1 MFAGEAVS
9 ELWPPPPPSALPAGL
24 DEMAPGPELGALL
37 AGIDLDSLP
46 GFDLV
51 VVMRA
56 HARQVSFQQAELLA
70 AVARV
75 ADASNEASGLVA
87 DDDCEVADDEIR
99 AALSLT
105 RRAATLLLDLAL
117 ELRRLPQLWEAL
129 RSGVIDLPR
138 ARVVCHEVATLDDR
152 EAQEVVTQ
160 VLEGA
165 GTQTTGQLGARVRRL
180 VLSIDPTSAKERYE
194 RGVEGR
200 RVELSANPDGTA
212 NLIAY
217 SLPAERANA
226 AYDRLDHLGV
236 AAKGP
241 DDPRSLDQVRADV
254 LLDLVDN
261 DPGST
266 HRGVVDLKVD
276 LATLTE
282 MSDNPGEIPGYG
294 PVIADVAR
302 QVAATQQGSQWRV
315 TVTDPD
321 SGAVL
326 WNGTTKRRPTP
337 AQRRYV
343 EARSPTCV
351 FPGCR
356 MPATRSDLD
365 HRVDHS
371 KGGPTLVKYLN
382 PLCRP
387 PPAQR
392 HRMATATRTRRHHHL
407 DQPPRTHLHHRT
419 RPTLNAG

>member
-1 MFAGEAVS
+1 MFAGEAVT
-9 ELWPPPPPSALPAGL
+9 ELWPPPPPSLLPEGL
-24 DEMAPGPELGALL
+24 DEMPPGPELARVL
-37 AGIDLDSLP
+37 ADIDLDGLP

-51 VVMRA
+51 VVMQA
-56 HARQVSFQQAELLA
+56 QARQVSFQQAELLA
-70 AVARV
+70 TVARV
-75 ADASNEASGLVA
+75 ADASNEASGPVG
-87 DDDCEVADDEIR
+87 DDDWEFAADEVR
-99 AALSLT
+99 AALCLT
-105 RRAATLLLDLAL
+105 RRAATLLLDLAR
-117 ELRRLPQLWEAL
+117 ELRRLPQLAAAL
-129 RSGVIDLPR
+129 RTGVVDLPR
-138 ARVVCHEVATLDDR
+138 VRVVCAELASLDHR
-152 EAQEVVTQ
+152 EAQGVVSQ

-165 GTQTTGQLGARVRRL
+165 SSQTTGQLGARVRRL
-180 VLSIDPTSAKERYE
+180 VLSIDPTTAKQRYE
-194 RGVEGR
+194 RGIEGR

-226 AYDRLDHLGV
+226 AYHRLDHLAE

-241 DDPRSLDQVRADV
+241 DDPRTMDQLRSDV
-254 LLDLVDN
+254 LLDLVDT
-261 DPGST
+261 GTGTSR
-266 HRGVVDLKVD
+266 RGVVDLRVD

-282 MSDNPGEIPGYG
+282 LAESPGEIGGYG

-326 WNGTTKRRPTP
+326 WNGTTRRRPTA

-365 HRVDHS
+365 HRIDHS

-382 PLCRP
+382 PLCRHDHRLKDAGWRLRPGPAGTIIWTSPLGHTYKTGPDP
-387 PPAQR
+387 P
-392 HRMATATRTRRHHHL
+392 
-407 DQPPRTHLHHRT
+407 
-419 RPTLNAG
+419 